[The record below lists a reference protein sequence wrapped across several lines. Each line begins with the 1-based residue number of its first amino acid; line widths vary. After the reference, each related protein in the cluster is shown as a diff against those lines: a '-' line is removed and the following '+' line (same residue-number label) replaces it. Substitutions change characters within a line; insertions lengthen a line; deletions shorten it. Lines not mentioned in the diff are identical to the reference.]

1 MLNSNALYVSQCI
14 ATDLVH
20 VSYEPSRFSPFS
32 LRSRHFHSPFY
43 EHSTLFRRAKIS
55 TKLHAN
61 TTPILRNL
69 ATSPSHPVCDSSH
82 DVTLRICHLSR
93 DNSKRREPVREETKV
108 MENTGIVT
116 VDAALWNC
124 KWPTLPRFMNSFVTF
139 VRDAA
144 QFSTGGYEERS
155 EAKVIE
161 ERSQR
166 NCNCPPR
173 YSKLY
178 DFYLLR
184 NIRN

>member
-108 MENTGIVT
+108 MENIPASWLSMLPCGIANDQPCPV
-116 VDAALWNC
+116 LWIHL
-124 KWPTLPRFMNSFVTF
+124 LPLYATPRSFLQPVATKK
-139 VRDAA
+139 
-144 QFSTGGYEERS
+144 
-155 EAKVIE
+155 EARQK
-161 ERSQR
+161 
-166 NCNCPPR
+166 
-173 YSKLY
+173 
-178 DFYLLR
+178 
-184 NIRN
+184 